1 MAGGLRCLAV
11 FASKSLFMGAPAVQE
26 LAPVEPALEIEE
38 GGAEL
43 RTMAATAGLSRIWA
57 VAWRD
62 LEDPEAGGSEL
73 HAHEVL
79 RRLAAQG
86 LDVTLRT
93 SAVPGRPAAATRD
106 GYRVD
111 RRHGRYG
118 VFPAA
123 AAELAAGRPG
133 PSTGIV
139 EIWNGMPFLTPV
151 FAPRAPRVVLL
162 HHVHAEMWRMVLS
175 RWLGPVGET
184 FEQRVAPLVYRRAR
198 VLTLTHSSAQEIVS
212 MLGLPRERVGVV
224 PCGVDWR
231 FRPGGPRS
239 PHPLVLAVGR
249 LVPVKRFHLLVDAL
263 AELRRQHP
271 GLRGVIV
278 GEGYERPRLEE
289 HLRRRGADGFVS
301 LLGRVDAEELV
312 ALYRKAWVVASTSAR
327 EGWGMTLTE
336 AAACG
341 TPAVASRIAG
351 HLDTVEHG
359 STGYLAEPGPELVGR
374 LHAVLADP
382 ELRDRLGAA
391 AAARASTYRWSATA
405 RGVLSAL
412 AEEAA
417 RVGARRRPP
426 AGITGWR

>member
-1 MAGGLRCLAV
+1 M
-11 FASKSLFMGAPAVQE
+11 FASRALFTGAAAPAE
-26 LAPVEPALEIEE
+26 LAPADPALEAEE
-38 GGAEL
+38 GGADL
-43 RTMAATAGLSRIWA
+43 GALAAAAGLSRIWA

-62 LEDPEAGGSEL
+62 LDDPEAGGSEL

-79 RRLAAQG
+79 RRLAAHG

-93 SAVPGRPAAATRD
+93 SAVAGLPAAATRD

-118 VFPAA
+118 VFPGAA
-123 AAELAAGRPG
+123 VELAAGRPG
-133 PSTGIV
+133 PSTGII

-151 FAPRAPRVVLL
+151 FAPRVPRVVLL

-184 FEQRVAPLVYRRAR
+184 FERRVAPLVYRRAR
-198 VLTLTHSSAQEIVS
+198 VLTLTRSSAQEIVS
-212 MLGLPRERVGVV
+212 MLGLSRDRVGVV

-231 FRPGGPRS
+231 FRPGGSRAPY
-239 PHPLVLAVGR
+239 PLVLAVGR

-278 GEGYERPRLEE
+278 GEGYERPHLEE
-289 HLRRRGADGFVS
+289 HLRRSGADGFVS
-301 LLGRVDAEELV
+301 LPGRVGGEELL
-312 ALYRKAWVVASTSAR
+312 ALYRRAWVVASTSAR

-359 STGYLAEPGPELVGR
+359 RTGYLAEPGPDFVGR
-374 LHAVLADP
+374 LHSVLSDP
-382 ELRDRLGAA
+382 ALRDRLGAA
-391 AAARASTYRWSATA
+391 AAERASTYRWSATA
-405 RGVLSAL
+405 RGVLGAL
-412 AEEAA
+412 ADEAA
-417 RVGARRRPP
+417 RLGASRSKPAALTRRR
-426 AGITGWR
+426 